1 MYNIGGILMTFKQLF
16 EYVREIG
23 RKNRELE
30 ARVSELE
37 KILKSA
43 DRVPT
48 PAQLNPSNYC
58 QNTDNPDY
66 NPRLDF
72 KKQSDR

>member
-1 MYNIGGILMTFKQLF
+1 MTFKQLF
-16 EYVREIG
+16 EYIREVG

-30 ARVSELE
+30 VRVSELE
-37 KILKSA
+37 KILMSA

-48 PAQLNPSNYC
+48 PAQLNPSNYRH
-58 QNTDNPDY
+58 NTDDPNY
-66 NPRLDF
+66 HPRSDF